1 MKSFRN
7 QLLGATQSKQAEW
20 LLEVVEV
27 SKKKREL
34 SAGGNSHTSMKESH
48 QMKNVEASF
57 SAEVASIMAASA
69 KPSQLGSRQMG
80 IEWPQGR
87 LAAAKT
93 SLALRRSFVS
103 IESF

>member
-1 MKSFRN
+1 
-7 QLLGATQSKQAEW
+7 
-20 LLEVVEV
+20 
-27 SKKKREL
+27 
-34 SAGGNSHTSMKESH
+34 MKESH

-57 SAEVASIMAASA
+57 SREVASIMAASA

-93 SLALRRSFVS
+93 SLAFRGSFVS
-103 IESF
+103 IESFQRAV